1 MFERASQTW
10 EIMKCCVGVLKK
22 DKELMVFPILSAV
35 SLVLVMASWFAPL
48 AMSKSLLAGM
58 VDTHGNFTVTAWVYL
73 FLFYFS
79 STFVIVFFNTA
90 VVSCALQRLQGGD
103 PTVGY
108 GVREA
113 GKRLHLIF
121 GWSLLSGTV
130 GLILKI
136 IEERFALLGRI
147 ISSILGTLWAL
158 VTFFAIPV
166 LVAQNLGP
174 LDTLKESGRLFRE
187 RWGEQ
192 IIGNFSFG
200 LLGFLAALPFW
211 VAIFFGLFAQ
221 SQMRI
226 LLLGVGILGVIAVT
240 LVQSVLAS
248 IFQAALYL
256 YARDGIIGD
265 GFTEDDLSLAVKTF
279 E

>member
-1 MFERASQTW
+1 
-10 EIMKCCVGVLKK
+10 
-22 DKELMVFPILSAV
+22 
-35 SLVLVMASWFAPL
+35 
-48 AMSKSLLAGM
+48 M
-58 VDTHGNFTVTAWVYL
+58 VDTQGNFTVTAWVYL

-103 PTVGY
+103 PTVAY
-108 GVREA
+108 GLRQA

-136 IEERFALLGRI
+136 IEERFSLFGRL
-147 ISSILGTLWAL
+147 ISSILGAVWAL

-211 VAIFFGLFAQ
+211 VLFAFGIV
-221 SQMRI
+221 SGGKSMF
-226 LLLGVGILGVIAVT
+226 LLVGMGILGIIGVT